1 MSSTTRHFYEFG
13 PYRVDPAMCRL
24 LRGDTH
30 VPLPPKAFDLLLIL
44 VRNPNRVLS
53 KAELMQALWPDTF
66 VDEANL
72 TQHVF
77 TLRKTLGSQTG
88 GAAYIETVP
97 RRGYI
102 FAAAVQESTDAVPHA
117 ESPPAVPLVVEG
129 ERKRATV
136 LHCGVAN
143 ASMLAERL
151 GPAHFDSLMTELV
164 GLVAEETGR
173 YEGVFRRTRPD
184 GFEAM
189 FGARVLHEDDPW
201 RAVLTALA
209 VQRGVAA
216 LLPEPPP
223 GDERPAVRIGI
234 ATGPVVVTRR
244 VRDHDVDYSAVGE
257 TMRVADLLQQLA
269 EPGTTLI
276 SHATRQA
283 VEGYVAL
290 ERTTLEVGGAVA
302 FRITGAAPARLVRP
316 PRLMR
321 TLEPFVGRVHELGL
335 LADLATRARA
345 GRGQVAG
352 VVGEPGIGKSR
363 LLLEFTST
371 MPDLTV
377 VESRCVSYGSLVP
390 YLPLADLVR
399 AYCGVK
405 DGESV
410 DEAFRAV
417 RAAIATAALPGDAE
431 RWLLR
436 LLGARD
442 TAADKVSP
450 EAIKARTFDVLRALL
465 LHASTLRPVVIVI
478 EDIHWIDRTSEEF
491 LALIVERV
499 VAARMLI
506 IVTFRPGYHV
516 PWRDRSHVTQLTL
529 TALTAAD
536 SETLIGAIA
545 RETHIP
551 PRVSAEI
558 LAKAEGNPFFLEELT
573 RAVLEHGPADRVP
586 DTVHGVVM
594 ARIDRLPDTAK
605 QLLQTA
611 AVLGREVS
619 LRLLTRVW
627 RGKRQIAPELEELCR
642 FEFLFEKS
650 GGDEQVFVFRHALT
664 QDVAYDSLLAR
675 QRRDLH
681 LETARALEELYSS
694 RIDEMTATLAYHYAR
709 TDLTDEAVTWLMRA
723 ADRAARVYANA
734 EAILH
739 LDIARRRLERLPPD
753 AERDRRTLDVALRHA
768 HSLYFLGRF
777 RESVDVLQ
785 PHAAPLARLD
795 DPGLTAAY
803 CFWLAHMYSRLG
815 DQRRAADSAYRA
827 IDAATSAGDRATLG
841 KAHGLLALEGHWA
854 GNAADGI
861 AHGKE
866 AIRLLRVCPDQQW
879 WLGMAHFYVAM
890 NHLHTGEFEAA
901 LAEAVNA
908 DTVGKEIGDPRLQTY
923 AGFTAAWVEA
933 SRGNC
938 GTAVALSRGSRE
950 QAPDRVSRAYASMIL
965 GYALLEAGDHRAARD
980 QLEPIVTELESFGF
994 PQWQAWASTL
1004 TGETHR
1010 LDGALTVAATFVE
1023 RGLDVARQA
1032 RYWYAVG
1039 FAERIAGRI
1048 ARDRGY
1054 REESVAAF
1062 DRALQTFERIGA
1074 RFEATR
1080 THSEATGALGITGI
1094 AQQPEKR

>member
-1 MSSTTRHFYEFG
+1 
-13 PYRVDPAMCRL
+13 
-24 LRGDTH
+24 
-30 VPLPPKAFDLLLIL
+30 
-44 VRNPNRVLS
+44 
-53 KAELMQALWPDTF
+53 
-66 VDEANL
+66 
-72 TQHVF
+72 
-77 TLRKTLGSQTG
+77 
-88 GAAYIETVP
+88 
-97 RRGYI
+97 
-102 FAAAVQESTDAVPHA
+102 
-117 ESPPAVPLVVEG
+117 
-129 ERKRATV
+129 
-136 LHCGVAN
+136 
-143 ASMLAERL
+143 
-151 GPAHFDSLMTELV
+151 
-164 GLVAEETGR
+164 
-173 YEGVFRRTRPD
+173 
-184 GFEAM
+184 M
-189 FGARVLHEDDPW
+189 FGARVVHEDDPW

-209 VQRGVAA
+209 VQHRVAQ
-216 LLPEPPP
+216 LVPERRPD
-223 GDERPAVRIGI
+223 DERPALRIGI
-234 ATGPVVVTRR
+234 ATGPVVVTKRLDDR
-244 VRDHDVDYSAVGE
+244 GADYSAVGE

-269 EPGTTLI
+269 ESGTTLI

-283 VEGYVAL
+283 VEGYVPL
-290 ERTTLEVGGAVA
+290 ERTSLEVGGAAA

-363 LLLEFTST
+363 LLLEFTSAMT
-371 MPDLTV
+371 DLTV
-377 VESRCVSYGSLVP
+377 IESRCVSYGSLVP

-399 AYCGVK
+399 AYCDVK
-405 DGESV
+405 DGESA
-410 DEAFRAV
+410 DDACRAV
-417 RAAIATAALPGDAE
+417 RGAIAGAALPADAE

-442 TAADKVSP
+442 TPADNVSP

-491 LALIVERV
+491 LALLVERV
-499 VAARMLI
+499 VAARVLI
-506 IVTFRPGYHV
+506 IVTFRPGYQV
-516 PWRDRSHVTQLTL
+516 PWRDRSFVTQLTL
-529 TALTAAD
+529 SALTAAD
-536 SETLIGAIA
+536 SEALMGAIA
-545 RETHIP
+545 RETRIP
-551 PRVSAEI
+551 PQLSAEI

-573 RAVLEHGPADRVP
+573 RAVLERGPDDRVP

-605 QLLQTA
+605 QILQTA
-611 AVLGREVS
+611 AVLGREVP
-619 LRLLTRVW
+619 LRVLTRVW
-627 RGKRQIAPELEELCR
+627 RGTPQIASELEELCR
-642 FEFLFEKS
+642 LEFLFEKS
-650 GGDEQVFVFRHALT
+650 SGDEQMFVFRHALT

-681 LETARALEELYSS
+681 LEAARALEALYGS
-694 RIDEMTATLAYHYAR
+694 RIDDMTATLAYHYAR
-709 TDLTDEAVTWLMRA
+709 TDLTEEAVTWLIRA

-739 LDIARRRLERLPPD
+739 MDLARRRLERLPPG
-753 AERDRRTLDVALRHA
+753 AGRDRRMLDVALRHA

-785 PHAAPLARLD
+785 PHAAPLTRLD

-827 IDAATSAGDRATLG
+827 IDAATSAGDWATLG

-854 GNAADGI
+854 GNAADGL
-861 AHGKE
+861 AHGEE

-901 LAEAVNA
+901 LAEATNA

-923 AGFTAAWVEA
+923 AGFTAGWVEA

-938 GTAVALSRGSRE
+938 ESAIALSRGSRE

-994 PQWQAWASTL
+994 PQWQGWASTL
-1004 TGETHR
+1004 TGETYR
-1010 LDGALTVAATFVE
+1010 LDGALNAAVTCVE

-1048 ARDRGY
+1048 ARDRGHW
-1054 REESVAAF
+1054 EESVAAF

-1074 RFEATR
+1074 RFEAARTR
-1080 THSEATGALGITGI
+1080 KETA
-1094 AQQPEKR
+1094 P